1 MIEQAVPCGPPPDME
16 RICINCGME
25 LEFVSLITDEGS
37 CAEVLTLRCPPVP
50 VRQEVMRMIEVTA

>member
-1 MIEQAVPCGPPPDME
+1 MIENTVTYDSQHDMA

-37 CAEVLTLRCPPVP
+37 CTEVLMLRCPRCRYIKKVC
-50 VRQEVMRMIEVTA
+50 V